1 MHRLIYF
8 MPMSLDGFIADEN
21 NPYKDW
27 SAPDEAVF
35 ALISDL
41 HRPIAGRLRSRKKG
55 RWRGSHCSS
64 QRVIV

>member
-55 RWRGSHCSS
+55 R
-64 QRVIV
+64 